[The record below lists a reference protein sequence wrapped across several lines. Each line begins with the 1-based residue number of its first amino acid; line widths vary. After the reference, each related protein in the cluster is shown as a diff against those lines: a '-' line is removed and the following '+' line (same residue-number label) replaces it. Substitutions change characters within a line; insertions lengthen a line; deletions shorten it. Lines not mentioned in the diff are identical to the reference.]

1 MVNEIGPVW
10 IGVLM
15 PPTGV
20 LFFAPWVWYR
30 VLLRKSITMDDW
42 SHQQEENMAAYVIGM
57 LEVRDTSWRT
67 EYGPK
72 TAALIEKHG
81 GRYVARG
88 GAETLEGDG
97 GGLNTFVIL
106 EFPSVEHA
114 KAWYNDPEYAPMI
127 KLRQTGSEAH
137 IVVMEGV

>member
-1 MVNEIGPVW
+1 
-10 IGVLM
+10 M
-15 PPTGV
+15 PYCDV
-20 LFFAPWVWYR
+20 LFFVFRVWYR
-30 VLLRKSITMDDW
+30 VVLRESTTMDGRSDRK
-42 SHQQEENMAAYVIGM
+42 EGTMAAYVIGM
-57 LEVRDTSWRT
+57 LEVRDTSWRA

-97 GGLNTFVIL
+97 GRLNTFVIL

-114 KAWYNDPEYAPMI
+114 KA
-127 KLRQTGSEAH
+127 
-137 IVVMEGV
+137 